1 MPVLALLLFF
11 HAGQLA
17 GAKVMGPAPT
27 AAACHKGLAQIVK
40 ANSTQLEAH
49 GLQAFGLCIDTTPF
63 SQRLPAPPVAPLK
76 KNPSDPLSNQSFQ

>member
-40 ANSTQLEAH
+40 ANSTQLESH
-49 GLQAFGLCIDTTPF
+49 GLQTTV
-63 SQRLPAPPVAPLK
+63 L
-76 KNPSDPLSNQSFQ
+76 